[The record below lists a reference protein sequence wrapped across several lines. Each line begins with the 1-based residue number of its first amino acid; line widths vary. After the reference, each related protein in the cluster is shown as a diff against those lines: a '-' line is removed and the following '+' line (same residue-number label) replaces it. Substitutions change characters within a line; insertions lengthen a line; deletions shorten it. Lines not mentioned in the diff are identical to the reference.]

1 MKRFKGCLGV
11 FLVFFFGVLFG
22 CAITAGVIHEKI
34 LDLVKGGP
42 EGVVT
47 ATVKLLEKDL
57 KLDDEQREMVHQ
69 IALDTRIRL
78 RKIRQETE
86 PEVDRTLN
94 EAADRVRGILN
105 PDQAKKF
112 DEIVKKGRSKWK
124 SGSKGDAEKTSA
136 TLPIEQSSKEETNPT
151 RTDAL
156 VPGETPASASPKE
169 TP

>member
-86 PEVDRTLN
+86 PEVDRTLI

-124 SGSKGDAEKTSA
+124 SGGKGDPEKTSVS
-136 TLPIEQSSKEETNPT
+136 LPAAEPAKGEPAPLPS
-151 RTDAL
+151 DAAA
-156 VPGETPASASPKE
+156 PEASPPPVPAKE